1 MEREI
6 IVESKHQVAPNFA
19 SDNIAGV
26 SPAIL
31 NAIAVCNAGPVTP
44 YGGDEYTARVERKF
58 CELFEREVSV
68 FLVPTG
74 SAANSLCLSVMS
86 PPWGSIFC
94 HPLSHINNDECG
106 APEFYTNGAKLITI
120 DGTSAKLDLEKLV
133 RASKL
138 KRGDVHA
145 TQPHAVSITQ
155 ATEIGSV
162 YTLDEISAVSRVCK
176 DAGLRLHMDGARF
189 ANALV
194 ALDCTPAE
202 MTWKAG
208 VDALSF
214 GATKNGVLGAEAIIL
229 FDHSLAA
236 EMGYRRKRAGH
247 LFSKM
252 RFLSAQ
258 MDAYLQDELWLN
270 NARHANRMALRMVDG
285 FKQISSVELLGETQ
299 SNIIFCRLPKAM
311 TTALLNEGYV
321 FLHDRWEAG
330 VARFVT
336 SFSTTAAEV
345 DQLLASMRSIHT
357 QQQEEFA

>member
-1 MEREI
+1 MKNKLQTAI
-6 IVESKHQVAPNFA
+6 NFA
-19 SDNIAGV
+19 SDNVAGV

-31 NAIAVCNAGPVTP
+31 EAIAACNAGAATP
-44 YGGDEYTARVERKF
+44 YGGDEYTSRVERKF

-74 SAANSLCLSVMS
+74 TAANSLCLSVMS

-94 HPLSHINNDECG
+94 HPGSHINNDECG
-106 APEFYTNGAKLITI
+106 APEFYTNGAKLIAI
-120 DGTSAKLDLEKLV
+120 DGPAAKIDAEKLAS
-133 RASKL
+133 ASKL

-162 YTLDEISAVSRVCK
+162 YTLDEISAISKVCK
-176 DAGLRLHMDGARF
+176 ESSMRLHMDGARF

-229 FDHSLAA
+229 FDPNLAA

-258 MDAYLQDELWLN
+258 IDAYLQDELWLR
-270 NARHANRMALRMVDG
+270 NARHANAMAQRLANGLR
-285 FKQISSVELLGETQ
+285 QINCIELSGDTQ
-299 SNIIFCRLPKAM
+299 SNIIFCRLPKTM
-311 TTALLNEGYV
+311 TTALLSEGYV

-345 DQLLASMRSIHT
+345 DQLLVSMTRIHT
-357 QQQEEFA
+357 QQQKELA